1 MSYKQEQNVQ
11 EILGNF
17 EQMYR
22 LKEEEFITFNEE
34 VKIIKILLYS
44 IVFLLFLILI
54 T

>member
-1 MSYKQEQNVQ
+1 MSSKQEQNVQ
-11 EILGNF
+11 DILDNL
-17 EQMYR
+17 EQMYS

-34 VKIIKILLYS
+34 IKTIKILLYS